1 MTTYIFKIITL
12 LGGLALFLFGM
23 DVMGKALERQAGG
36 KLQTILAKM
45 SSNVFKGFLLGLG
58 VTAVIQSSSA
68 TTVMVVGFV
77 NSGIMTLKQAVGV
90 IMGSNIGTTV
100 TAWILSLSG
109 LEGDSF
115 LIKLFKPSTL
125 APLIGVIGVVMYMG
139 KNEKRKGIGTICLGF
154 MALMTGMDIMG
165 DSMEF
170 LESEPWFAQLMISF
184 SNPIIGIIGIVMYM
198 GKNEKR
204 RGIGTICL
212 GFMALMTGMDL
223 MSSSMSFLKSEAWF
237 ADLMI
242 SFTNPV
248 LGILFGAVLTAVI
261 QSSSASVGILQ
272 GLCVTGAVTY
282 GAAIPIILGQNIGT
296 CITAIMGA
304 IGANRN
310 ARRTAMVHLLFNVVG
325 AVMFAVVFYGL
336 GMVIEWS
343 FLEESVQ
350 AWDISLIHTAFNIVA
365 TAVLMP
371 MNGLLVKL
379 AYLIIPHEYTPQ
391 KEELLDERL
400 LATPAVAV
408 QRAHEIAGEMASD
421 AAKAMEKAMG
431 LTKVFDAAILEE
443 VTALEDKTDRYE
455 DALNTYL
462 VKLSAMNL
470 SVHDNRILNTLLYTV
485 SDIER
490 MADHAMAIAKAAQEM
505 AEKKIEFSSQARG
518 ELAVLEQAVLDIV
531 NRTVAA
537 YGSFDL
543 GSAVKIEPQEQVVD
557 ALVREVKSR
566 HVRRLRDG
574 KCTVE
579 YGFVLED
586 LLTACER
593 TADHCSNIAVEMLQV
608 SEGKLEAHEYLNA
621 LKAGE
626 LHESAAFS
634 ERFARYKAQYA
645 FPEE

>member
-1 MTTYIFKIITL
+1 MTAYIFKIITM

-77 NSGIMTLKQAVGV
+77 NSGIMTLRQAVGV

-115 LIKLFKPSTL
+115 IIKLFKPSTL
-125 APLIGVIGVVMYMG
+125 APLIGIIGVILYMG
-139 KNEKRKGIGTICLGF
+139 KNEKRKGIGTIMLGF

-184 SNPIIGIIGIVMYM
+184 SNPIV
-198 GKNEKR
+198 
-204 RGIGTICL
+204 
-212 GFMALMTGMDL
+212 
-223 MSSSMSFLKSEAWF
+223 
-237 ADLMI
+237 
-242 SFTNPV
+242 
-248 LGILFGAVLTAVI
+248 GILFGAGLTAII

-272 GLCVTGAVTY
+272 GLCGTGVVTY
-282 GAAIPIILGQNIGT
+282 GSAIPIILGQNIGT

-325 AVMFAVVFYGL
+325 VLIFVVAFYGM
-336 GMVIEWS
+336 GMFIDWK
-343 FLEESVQ
+343 FLSETAA
-350 AWDISLIHTAFNIVA
+350 AWDIAVIHTCFNVA
-365 TAVLMP
+365 ATIVLMP
-371 MNGLLVKL
+371 LNGMLVKL
-379 AYLIIPHEYTPQ
+379 AYLFIPKEQTPQ
-391 KEELLDERL
+391 KVELLDERL

-408 QRAHEIAGEMASD
+408 QRAHEIAGEMAAD
-421 AAKAMEKAMG
+421 AAKAMHLAMG
-431 LTKVFDAAILEE
+431 LTKQFDAGIMDQVVE
-443 VTALEDKTDRYE
+443 LEDKTDQYE
-455 DALNTYL
+455 DALGTYL
-462 VKLSAMNL
+462 VKLSGMNL
-470 SVHDNRILNTLLYTV
+470 SVSDNRILNTLLYTV

-490 MADHAMAIAKAAQEM
+490 MADHAMAVAKAALEIEQ
-505 AEKKIEFSSQARG
+505 KKIEFSKQAKG
-518 ELAVLEQAVLDIV
+518 ELAILEQAVLDIV
-531 NRTVAA
+531 DRTISA

-543 GSAVKIEPQEQVVD
+543 AQAIKIEPQEQVVD

-574 KCTVE
+574 LCTVE

-593 TADHCSNIAVEMLQV
+593 TADHCSNVAVEMLQV
-608 SEGKLEAHEYLNA
+608 AEGKLEAHEYLNA

-626 LHESAAFS
+626 LYESAAFT

-645 FPEE
+645 FPEEN

>member
-1 MTTYIFKIITL
+1 MTAYIFKIISL

-23 DVMGKALERQAGG
+23 DIMGKALERQAGG

-45 SSNVFKGFLLGLG
+45 SGKVWKGFLLGLA

-77 NSGIMTLKQAVGV
+77 NSGIMTLQQAVGV
-90 IMGSNIGTTV
+90 IMGSNVGTTV

-115 LIKLFKPSTL
+115 FIQLFKPSTL
-125 APLIGVIGVVMYMG
+125 APLIGVIGIILFMFTRS
-139 KNEKRKGIGTICLGF
+139 EKKKGVGTI
-154 MALMTGMDIMG
+154 M
-165 DSMEF
+165 
-170 LESEPWFAQLMISF
+170 
-184 SNPIIGIIGIVMYM
+184 
-198 GKNEKR
+198 
-204 RGIGTICL
+204 L

-223 MSSSMSFLKSEAWF
+223 MSKSMSFLKTEAWF

-242 SFTNPV
+242 SFTNPLV
-248 LGILFGAVLTAVI
+248 GILFGAVLTAII

-296 CITAIMGA
+296 CVTAMMGA

-310 ARRTAMVHLLFNVVG
+310 ARRTAIVHLLFNVVG
-325 AVMFAVVFYGL
+325 VALFVVVFYGL
-336 GMVIEWS
+336 GMFIDWA
-343 FLEESVQ
+343 FLTQPVSAWNISV
-350 AWDISLIHTAFNIVA
+350 IHTGFNLAA
-365 TAVLMP
+365 TAVLLP
-371 MNGLLVKL
+371 MNKLLVKM
-379 AYLIIPHEYTPQ
+379 AYVVIPREETPQ
-391 KEELLDERL
+391 KQELLDERL

-408 QRAHEIAGEMASD
+408 QRAQEIAAVMAAD
-421 AAKAMEKAMG
+421 AAKAMRIAIG
-431 LTKVFDAAILEE
+431 LTRKFDAAAMEE
-443 VTALEDKTDRYE
+443 VVELEDRTDRYE
-455 DALNTYL
+455 DALGTYL

-470 SVHDNRILNTLLYTV
+470 SVADNRILNTLLYTI

-490 MADHAMAIAKAAQEM
+490 MGDHALAVAKAALEIE
-505 AEKKIEFSSQARG
+505 EKKINFSAQAKG
-518 ELAVLEQAVLDIV
+518 ELAVLERAVLDIV
-531 NRTVAA
+531 DRTVSA
-537 YGSFDL
+537 YTSFDL
-543 GSAVKIEPQEQVVD
+543 DQAIQIEPREQVVD

-574 KCTVE
+574 LCTVE

-593 TADHCSNIAVEMLQV
+593 TADHCSNVAVEMLQV

-626 LHESAAFS
+626 LHESAAFA
-634 ERFARYKAQYA
+634 EQFAKYRAQYA
-645 FPEE
+645 FPEEK

>member
-1 MTTYIFKIITL
+1 MTAYIFKIITL

-23 DVMGKALERQAGG
+23 DIMGKALERQAGG

-115 LIKLFKPSTL
+115 LIQIFKPSTL
-125 APLIGVIGVVMYMG
+125 APLIG
-139 KNEKRKGIGTICLGF
+139 
-154 MALMTGMDIMG
+154 
-165 DSMEF
+165 
-170 LESEPWFAQLMISF
+170 
-184 SNPIIGIIGIVMYM
+184 IIGIVLYM
-198 GKNEKR
+198 GKSEKK
-204 RGIGTICL
+204 RGIGTIML

-223 MSSSMSFLKSEAWF
+223 MSGSMAFLKTEAWF

-242 SFTNPV
+242 SFTNPIV
-248 LGILFGAVLTAVI
+248 GILFGAVLTAVI
-261 QSSSASVGILQ
+261 QSSSASIGILQ
-272 GLCVTGAVTY
+272 GLCSTGVVTY
-282 GAAIPIILGQNIGT
+282 GAALPIILGQNIGT

-325 AVMFAVVFYGL
+325 AVMFAVIFYGM
-336 GMVIEWS
+336 GMFIEWK
-343 FLEESVQ
+343 FLGDIVQ
-350 AWDISLIHTAFNIVA
+350 AWDISLIHTGFNLIA

-371 MNGLLVKL
+371 LNGLLVKL
-379 AYLIIPHEYTPQ
+379 AYLFIPKEQAPQ
-391 KEELLDERL
+391 KTELLDERL

-408 QRAHEIAGEMASD
+408 QRAHEIAGEMAAD
-421 AAKAMEKAMG
+421 AAKAMHLAMG
-431 LTKVFDAAILEE
+431 LTKKFESGVMEQVIE
-443 VTALEDKTDRYE
+443 LEDKTDRYE

-462 VKLSAMNL
+462 VKLSGMNL

-490 MADHAMAIAKAAQEM
+490 MADHAMAVAKAALEM
-505 AEKKIEFSSQARG
+505 DEKKIEFSNQAKG
-518 ELAVLEQAVLDIV
+518 ELAVLGQAVLDIV
-531 NRTVAA
+531 DRTVAA
-537 YGSFDL
+537 YGNFDL
-543 GSAVKIEPQEQVVD
+543 EQAVRIEPQEQVVD

-574 KCTVE
+574 LCTVE

-593 TADHCSNIAVEMLQV
+593 TADHCSNVAVEMLQV

-626 LHESAAFS
+626 LQESAAFA
-634 ERFARYKAQYA
+634 EQFAHYKAQYA
-645 FPEE
+645 FPEES

>member
-1 MTTYIFKIITL
+1 MTAYIFKIITL

-23 DVMGKALERQAGG
+23 DIMGKSLERQAGG

-100 TAWILSLSG
+100 TSWILSLSG

-115 LIKLFKPSTL
+115 LIKFFKPSTL
-125 APLIGVIGVVMYMG
+125 APLIGIFGILLYMG
-139 KNEKRKGIGTICLGF
+139 KSEKKKGIGTI
-154 MALMTGMDIMG
+154 M
-165 DSMEF
+165 
-170 LESEPWFAQLMISF
+170 
-184 SNPIIGIIGIVMYM
+184 
-198 GKNEKR
+198 
-204 RGIGTICL
+204 L

-223 MSSSMSFLKSEAWF
+223 MSSSMAFLKTESWF

-242 SFTNPV
+242 SFTNPIV
-248 LGILFGAVLTAVI
+248 GIIFGAVLTAVI
-261 QSSSASVGILQ
+261 QSSSASIGILQ
-272 GLCVTGAVTY
+272 GLCSTGVVTY
-282 GAAIPIILGQNIGT
+282 GAALPIILGQNIGT

-336 GMVIEWS
+336 GMFIEWN
-343 FLEESVQ
+343 FLGDSVQ
-350 AWDISLIHTAFNIVA
+350 AWDISVIHTGFNLIA

-379 AYLIIPHEYTPQ
+379 AYLIVPEVAEPQ
-391 KEELLDERL
+391 KTELLDARL

-408 QRAHEIAGEMASD
+408 QRAHEIAGEMAAN
-421 AAKAMEKAMG
+421 AAKAMHLAMG
-431 LTKVFDAAILEE
+431 LTKKFESGVMEQVIE
-443 VTALEDKTDRYE
+443 LEDKTDRYE

-462 VKLSAMNL
+462 VKLSGMNL

-490 MADHAMAIAKAAQEM
+490 MADHAMAIAKAALEM
-505 AEKKIEFSSQARG
+505 EEKKIEFSKQAKG
-518 ELAVLEQAVLDIV
+518 ELAVLEQAVLDIID
-531 NRTVAA
+531 RTVAA
-537 YGSFDL
+537 YGSFDREM
-543 GSAVKIEPQEQVVD
+543 AVRIEPQEQVVD

-566 HVRRLRDG
+566 HVRRLRVG
-574 KCTVE
+574 LCTVE

-586 LLTACER
+586 LLTAYER
-593 TADHCSNIAVEMLQV
+593 TADHCSNVAVEMLQV
-608 SEGKLEAHEYLNA
+608 AEGKLEAHEYLNA
-621 LKAGE
+621 LKSGE
-626 LHESAAFS
+626 LHESAAFA
-634 ERFARYKAQYA
+634 EQFAQYKAQYT
-645 FPEE
+645 FPEES

>member
-1 MTTYIFKIITL
+1 MDIFDILTMI
-12 LGGLALFLFGM
+12 GGLCLFLFGM
-23 DVMGKALERQAGG
+23 NIMGESLERAAGNSLRSLLG
-36 KLQTILAKM
+36 KLTTNRM
-45 SSNVFKGFLLGLG
+45 MGFLTGMA

-115 LIKLFKPSTL
+115 LIKFFKPSTL
-125 APLIGVIGVVMYMG
+125 APLIG
-139 KNEKRKGIGTICLGF
+139 
-154 MALMTGMDIMG
+154 
-165 DSMEF
+165 
-170 LESEPWFAQLMISF
+170 
-184 SNPIIGIIGIVMYM
+184 IIGIVLYM
-198 GKNEKR
+198 GKSEKK
-204 RGIGTICL
+204 RGFGTIML

-237 ADLMI
+237 ADLML
-242 SFTNPV
+242 SFTNPI
-248 LGILFGAVLTAVI
+248 LGILFGAILTAVI

-272 GLCVTGAVTY
+272 GLCGTGVVTFGS
-282 GAAIPIILGQNIGT
+282 AIPIILGQNIGT

-325 AVMFAVVFYGL
+325 VTIFVVAFYGL
-336 GMVIEWS
+336 GLFIDWK
-343 FLEESVQ
+343 FLDNMAA
-350 AWDISLIHTAFNIVA
+350 AWDIAVIHTCFNVA
-365 TAVLMP
+365 ATCVLMP

-379 AYLIIPHEYTPQ
+379 AYLFIPAEHTPQ
-391 KEELLDERL
+391 KQELLDERL

-408 QRAHEIAGEMASD
+408 QRAHEIAGEMAAD
-421 AAKAMEKAMG
+421 AAKAMHLAMG
-431 LTKVFDAAILEE
+431 LTKQFDSAILEQVVE
-443 VTALEDKTDRYE
+443 LEDKTDRYE
-455 DALNTYL
+455 DALGTYL
-462 VKLSAMNL
+462 VKLSGMNL
-470 SVHDNRILNTLLYTV
+470 SVSDNRILNTLLYTV

-490 MADHAMAIAKAAQEM
+490 MADHAMAISKAALEM
-505 AEKKIEFSSQARG
+505 EEKKIEFSNQAKG
-518 ELAVLEQAVLDIV
+518 ELAVLGQAVLDIV
-531 NRTVAA
+531 DRTVSA
-537 YGSFDL
+537 YGRFDREQ
-543 GSAVKIEPQEQVVD
+543 AARVEPQEQVVD

-574 KCTVE
+574 LCTVE

-608 SEGKLEAHEYLNA
+608 ADGKLEAHEYLNA

-626 LHESAAFS
+626 LHESAAFT

-645 FPEE
+645 FPEDK

>member
-1 MTTYIFKIITL
+1 MTAYIFKIITL

-23 DVMGKALERQAGG
+23 DIMGKALERQAGG

-115 LIKLFKPSTL
+115 IIKLFKPSTL
-125 APLIGVIGVVMYMG
+125 APLIAIVGIVLYMFT
-139 KNEKRKGIGTICLGF
+139 KSKKKKGIGTIMLGF
-154 MALMTGMDIMG
+154 MALMTGMDM
-165 DSMEF
+165 
-170 LESEPWFAQLMISF
+170 
-184 SNPIIGIIGIVMYM
+184 
-198 GKNEKR
+198 
-204 RGIGTICL
+204 
-212 GFMALMTGMDL
+212 

-237 ADLMI
+237 AELMI
-242 SFTNPV
+242 SFTNPLV
-248 LGILFGAVLTAVI
+248 GILFGAILTAVI

-272 GLCVTGAVTY
+272 GLCSTGVVTY

-325 AVMFAVVFYGL
+325 AVMFAVLFYGVGL
-336 GMVIEWS
+336 FVEWS
-343 FLEESVQ
+343 FLGDPVQ
-350 AWDISLIHTAFNIVA
+350 AWNISVIHTGFNLVA

-379 AYLIIPHEYTPQ
+379 ANLLVPHQEAPQ
-391 KEELLDERL
+391 KEELLDDRL

-408 QRAHEIAGEMASD
+408 QRAHEIAGEMAAD
-421 AAKAMEKAMG
+421 AAQAMHLAMD
-431 LTKVFDAAILEE
+431 LTKKFESGIMEQVIQ
-443 VTALEDKTDRYE
+443 LEDKTDRYE

-490 MADHAMAIAKAAQEM
+490 MADHALAVAKAALEIE
-505 AEKKIEFSSQARG
+505 EKKIEFSSQAKG
-518 ELAVLEQAVLDIV
+518 ELSVLEQAVLDIV
-531 NRTVAA
+531 DRTVAA

-543 GSAVKIEPQEQVVD
+543 EQAVRIEPQEQVVD

-574 KCTVE
+574 LCSVE

-593 TADHCSNIAVEMLQV
+593 TADHCSNVAVEMLQV
-608 SEGKLEAHEYLNA
+608 AEGKLEAHEYLNA

-626 LHESAAFS
+626 LHESAAFA
-634 ERFARYKAQYA
+634 EQFARYKAQYA
-645 FPEE
+645 FPEEI

>member
-1 MTTYIFKIITL
+1 MTAYIFKIITL

-23 DVMGKALERQAGG
+23 DIMGKALERQAGG

-115 LIKLFKPSTL
+115 LIKFFKPSTL
-125 APLIGVIGVVMYMG
+125 APLIGIFGILLYMG
-139 KNEKRKGIGTICLGF
+139 KSEKKKGIGTI
-154 MALMTGMDIMG
+154 M
-165 DSMEF
+165 
-170 LESEPWFAQLMISF
+170 
-184 SNPIIGIIGIVMYM
+184 
-198 GKNEKR
+198 
-204 RGIGTICL
+204 L

-242 SFTNPV
+242 SFTNPIV
-248 LGILFGAVLTAVI
+248 GILFGAVLTAVI

-272 GLCVTGAVTY
+272 GLCSTGVVTY

-325 AVMFAVVFYGL
+325 AVMFAVIFYGL
-336 GMVIEWS
+336 GMFIEWK
-343 FLEESVQ
+343 FLGDSVQ
-350 AWDISLIHTAFNIVA
+350 AWDISLIHTAFNLVA

-408 QRAHEIAGEMASD
+408 QRAHEIAGEMAAD
-421 AAKAMEKAMG
+421 AAKAMHLAMG
-431 LTKVFDAAILEE
+431 LTKKFEE
-443 VTALEDKTDRYE
+443 GIMEQVVELEDKTDRYE

-462 VKLSAMNL
+462 VKLSGMNL
-470 SVHDNRILNTLLYTV
+470 SVHDNRILNTLLYSI

-490 MADHAMAIAKAAQEM
+490 MADHAMAVAKAAEEIE
-505 AEKKIEFSSQARG
+505 AKKIEFSKQAKG

-531 NRTVAA
+531 DRTVAA
-537 YGSFDL
+537 YGSFDREQ
-543 GSAVKIEPQEQVVD
+543 AIKIEPQEQVVD

-574 KCTVE
+574 LCTVE

-593 TADHCSNIAVEMLQV
+593 TADHCSNVAVEMLQV
-608 SEGKLEAHEYLNA
+608 AEGKLEAHEYLNA

-626 LHESAAFS
+626 LHESAAFA
-634 ERFARYKAQYA
+634 EQFAQYKARYA
-645 FPEE
+645 FPEEN

>member
-1 MTTYIFKIITL
+1 MTAYIFKIITL

-115 LIKLFKPSTL
+115 IIKLFKPSTL
-125 APLIGVIGVVMYMG
+125 APLIGIIGVILYMG
-139 KNEKRKGIGTICLGF
+139 KNEKRKGIGTIMLGF
-154 MALMTGMDIMG
+154 MALMTGMEIMG

-170 LESEPWFAQLMISF
+170 LEREPWYAQLMISF
-184 SNPIIGIIGIVMYM
+184 SNPIV
-198 GKNEKR
+198 
-204 RGIGTICL
+204 
-212 GFMALMTGMDL
+212 
-223 MSSSMSFLKSEAWF
+223 
-237 ADLMI
+237 
-242 SFTNPV
+242 
-248 LGILFGAVLTAVI
+248 GILFGAGLTAII

-272 GLCVTGAVTY
+272 GLCGTGVVTY
-282 GAAIPIILGQNIGT
+282 GSAIPIILGQNIGT

-310 ARRTAMVHLLFNVVG
+310 ARRAAMVHLLFNVVG
-325 AVMFAVVFYGL
+325 VLIFVVAFYGMGL
-336 GMVIEWS
+336 FIDWK
-343 FLEESVQ
+343 FLSETAA
-350 AWDISLIHTAFNIVA
+350 AWDIAVIHTCFNVA
-365 TAVLMP
+365 ATIVLMP
-371 MNGLLVKL
+371 LNGMLVKL
-379 AYLIIPHEYTPQ
+379 AYLFIPKEETPQ
-391 KEELLDERL
+391 KVELLDERL

-408 QRAHEIAGEMASD
+408 QRAHAIAGEMAAD
-421 AAKAMEKAMG
+421 AAKAMHLAMG
-431 LTKVFDAAILEE
+431 LTKQFDAGIMDQVVE
-443 VTALEDKTDRYE
+443 LEDKTDQYE
-455 DALNTYL
+455 DALGTYL
-462 VKLSAMNL
+462 VKLSGMNL
-470 SVHDNRILNTLLYTV
+470 SVSDNRILNTLLYTV

-490 MADHAMAIAKAAQEM
+490 MADHAMAVAKAAMEIEQ
-505 AEKKIEFSSQARG
+505 KKIEFSKQAKG
-518 ELAVLEQAVLDIV
+518 ELAILEQAVLDIV
-531 NRTVAA
+531 DRTISA

-543 GSAVKIEPQEQVVD
+543 AQAIKIEPQEQVVD

-574 KCTVE
+574 LCTVE

-593 TADHCSNIAVEMLQV
+593 TADHCSNVAVEMLQV
-608 SEGKLEAHEYLNA
+608 AEGKLEAHEYLNA

-626 LHESAAFS
+626 LYESAAFT

-645 FPEE
+645 FPEEN

>member
-1 MTTYIFKIITL
+1 MTAYIFKIITL

-115 LIKLFKPSTL
+115 LISIFKPSTL
-125 APLIGVIGVVMYMG
+125 APLIGVIGIILFMFT
-139 KNEKRKGIGTICLGF
+139 KSEKKKGVGTIMLGF
-154 MALMTGMDIMG
+154 LALMTGMDIMG
-165 DSMEF
+165 DSMAF
-170 LESEPWFAQLMISF
+170 LEHEPWFAELMISF
-184 SNPIIGIIGIVMYM
+184 SNPV
-198 GKNEKR
+198 
-204 RGIGTICL
+204 
-212 GFMALMTGMDL
+212 
-223 MSSSMSFLKSEAWF
+223 
-237 ADLMI
+237 
-242 SFTNPV
+242 V
-248 LGILFGAVLTAVI
+248 GILFGAVLTAII

-272 GLCVTGAVTY
+272 GLCSTGVVTFGS
-282 GAAIPIILGQNIGT
+282 AIPIILGQNIGT

-325 AVMFAVVFYGL
+325 VTIFVVVFYGL
-336 GMVIEWS
+336 GLFIDWN
-343 FLEESVQ
+343 FLSNTAA
-350 AWDISLIHTAFNIVA
+350 AWNIAVIHTFFNVA
-365 TAVLMP
+365 ATIVLMP

-379 AYLIIPHEYTPQ
+379 ACLLVPDV
-391 KEELLDERL
+391 KEPEKTELLDSRL
-400 LATPAVAV
+400 LATPAVAI
-408 QRAHEIAGEMASD
+408 QRAQTIAGQMASD
-421 AAKAMEKAMG
+421 AAEAMRLAIG
-431 LTKVFDAAILEE
+431 LTKNYDASAMKQVVE
-443 VTALEDKTDRYE
+443 LEDRTDRYE
-455 DALNTYL
+455 DALGTYL
-462 VKLSAMNL
+462 VKLSSMNL
-470 SVHDNRILNTLLYTV
+470 SVHDNRILNTLLHSI

-490 MADHAMAIAKAAQEM
+490 MADHAVAVAKAAE
-505 AEKKIEFSSQARG
+505 EIDTKKISFSNQATG

-531 NRTVAA
+531 DRTVAA
-537 YGSFDL
+537 YKSFDL
-543 GSAVKIEPQEQVVD
+543 EQAIKIEPQEQVVD
-557 ALVREVKSR
+557 ALVREIKSR

-574 KCTVE
+574 LCTVE

-586 LLTACER
+586 LLTACGR
-593 TADHCSNIAVEMLQV
+593 TADHCSNVAVEMLQV
-608 SEGKLEAHEYLNA
+608 NEGKLEAHEYLNA

-626 LHESAAFS
+626 LQESAAFT
-634 ERFARYKAQYA
+634 ERFARYKAQYT
-645 FPEE
+645 FPEEQ

>member
-1 MTTYIFKIITL
+1 MTAYIFKIITL

-36 KLQTILAKM
+36 KLQTILSKM
-45 SSNVFKGFLLGLG
+45 SGKVWKGFLLGAA

-90 IMGSNIGTTV
+90 IMGSNVGTTV

-115 LIKLFKPSTL
+115 LIQFFKPSTL
-125 APLIGVIGVVMYMG
+125 APLIGIFGILLYMG
-139 KNEKRKGIGTICLGF
+139 KPEKKKGIGTI
-154 MALMTGMDIMG
+154 M
-165 DSMEF
+165 
-170 LESEPWFAQLMISF
+170 
-184 SNPIIGIIGIVMYM
+184 
-198 GKNEKR
+198 
-204 RGIGTICL
+204 L

-242 SFTNPV
+242 SFTNPIV
-248 LGILFGAVLTAVI
+248 GILFGAVLTAVI

-296 CITAIMGA
+296 CVTAMMGA

-325 AVMFAVVFYGL
+325 VLMFVVVFYGL
-336 GMVIEWS
+336 GLFIDWK
-343 FLEESVQ
+343 FLSDSVQ
-350 AWDISLIHTAFNIVA
+350 AWDISVIHTGFNLVA
-365 TAVLMP
+365 TAVLLP

-379 AYLIIPHEYTPQ
+379 AYLIVPHEHTPQ

-408 QRAHEIAGEMASD
+408 QRAHEIAAQMAED
-421 AAKAMEKAMG
+421 AAKAMHLATG
-431 LTKVFDAAILEE
+431 LTKKFEAGIMEQVVE
-443 VTALEDKTDRYE
+443 LEDKTDRYE

-462 VKLSAMNL
+462 VKLSGMNL
-470 SVHDNRILNTLLYTV
+470 SVSDNRILNTLLYTV

-490 MADHAMAIAKAAQEM
+490 MADHAMAIAKAALEM
-505 AEKKIEFSSQARG
+505 EEKKIKFSNQAKG

-531 NRTVAA
+531 DRTVAA
-537 YGSFDL
+537 YGSFDREQ
-543 GSAVKIEPQEQVVD
+543 AIKIEPQEQVVD

-574 KCTVE
+574 LCTVE

-593 TADHCSNIAVEMLQV
+593 TADHCSNVAVEMLQV
-608 SEGKLEAHEYLNA
+608 AEGKLEAHEYLNA

-626 LHESAAFS
+626 LLESAAFT
-634 ERFARYKAQYA
+634 ERFALYKAQYA
-645 FPEE
+645 FPEEQ

>member
-1 MTTYIFKIITL
+1 MTSYIFNVITL

-23 DVMGKALERQAGG
+23 DVMGKALERSAGG

-45 SSNVFKGFLLGLG
+45 SSTVFKGFLLGLA

-115 LIKLFKPSTL
+115 IIKLFKPSTL
-125 APLIGVIGVVMYMG
+125 SPIL
-139 KNEKRKGIGTICLGF
+139 GTIGIILYMFTKSEKKKSVGTIMLGF

-170 LESEPWFAQLMISF
+170 LENEPWFAQLMISF
-184 SNPIIGIIGIVMYM
+184 SNPLV
-198 GKNEKR
+198 
-204 RGIGTICL
+204 
-212 GFMALMTGMDL
+212 
-223 MSSSMSFLKSEAWF
+223 
-237 ADLMI
+237 
-242 SFTNPV
+242 
-248 LGILFGAVLTAVI
+248 GILFGAVLTAII

-272 GLCVTGAVTY
+272 GLCGTGVVTFGS
-282 GAAIPIILGQNIGT
+282 AIPIILGQNIGT
-296 CITAIMGA
+296 CITAILGSV
-304 IGANRN
+304 GANRN

-325 AVMFAVVFYGL
+325 VTIFVIVFYGL
-336 GMVIEWS
+336 GLFIDWK
-343 FLEESVQ
+343 FLSETAS
-350 AWDISLIHTAFNIVA
+350 AWNIAVIHTCFNVA
-365 TAVLMP
+365 ATCVLMP
-371 MNGLLVKL
+371 LNGLLVKL
-379 AYLIIPHEYTPQ
+379 AYLVIPSEETPQ

-408 QRAHEIAGEMASD
+408 QRAHEIAGEMAAD
-421 AAKAMEKAMG
+421 AAKAMHLAMG
-431 LTKVFDAAILEE
+431 LTKKFDPSVMEQVVE
-443 VTALEDKTDRYE
+443 LEDKTDRYE
-455 DALNTYL
+455 DSLNTYL
-462 VKLSAMNL
+462 VKLSGMNL
-470 SVHDNRILNTLLYTV
+470 SVSDNRILNTLLYTV

-490 MADHAMAIAKAAQEM
+490 MADHAMAVAKAALEM
-505 AEKKIEFSSQARG
+505 EEKKIEFSNQAKG

-531 NRTVAA
+531 DRTVAA

-543 GSAVKIEPQEQVVD
+543 NGAIKIEPQEQVVD

-574 KCTVE
+574 LCTVE

-593 TADHCSNIAVEMLQV
+593 TADHCSNVAVEMLQV
-608 SEGKLEAHEYLNA
+608 AEGKLEAHEYLNA

-626 LHESAAFS
+626 LHESAAFT

-645 FPEE
+645 FPEEQ

>member
-1 MTTYIFKIITL
+1 MTTYIFKIISL

-36 KLQTILAKM
+36 KLQTILSKM
-45 SSNVFKGFLLGLG
+45 SGKIWKGFLLGAA

-90 IMGSNIGTTV
+90 IMGSNVGTTI

-125 APLIGVIGVVMYMG
+125 APLIGIIGIILYMG
-139 KNEKRKGIGTICLGF
+139 KSEKRKGIGIIMLGF
-154 MALMTGMDIMG
+154 MT
-165 DSMEF
+165 
-170 LESEPWFAQLMISF
+170 
-184 SNPIIGIIGIVMYM
+184 
-198 GKNEKR
+198 
-204 RGIGTICL
+204 
-212 GFMALMTGMDL
+212 LMTGMDL

-242 SFTNPV
+242 SFTNPIV
-248 LGILFGAVLTAVI
+248 GILFGAALTAII

-272 GLCVTGAVTY
+272 GLCVTGAVTF

-296 CITAIMGA
+296 CVTAMMGA

-325 AVMFAVVFYGL
+325 VLLFVVIFYGL
-336 GMVIEWS
+336 GMFIDWK
-343 FLEESVQ
+343 FLGETVQ
-350 AWDISLIHTAFNIVA
+350 TWDISVIHTGFNLLA
-365 TAVLMP
+365 TAVLLP

-379 AYLIIPHEYTPQ
+379 AYLVIPSEETPQ
-391 KEELLDERL
+391 KQELLDERL

-408 QRAHEIAGEMASD
+408 QRAHEIAGDMAAD
-421 AAKAMEKAMG
+421 AAKAMDLAIG
-431 LTKVFDAAILEE
+431 LTKKFDAAIMDQI
-443 VTALEDKTDRYE
+443 VTLEDKTDHYE

-470 SVHDNRILNTLLYTV
+470 SVHDNRIINTLLYTV

-490 MADHAMAIAKAAQEM
+490 MADHAKAIAGVALEM
-505 AEKKIEFSSQARG
+505 EEKKIVFSNQAKG
-518 ELAVLEQAVLDIV
+518 ELAVLERAVMDIV
-531 NRTVAA
+531 DRTVAA
-537 YGSFDL
+537 YESFDL
-543 GSAVKIEPQEQVVD
+543 DQAVKIESQEQVVD
-557 ALVREVKSR
+557 TLVREVKSR

-574 KCTVE
+574 LCTVE

-608 SEGKLEAHEYLNA
+608 AEGKLEAHEYLNA

-626 LHESAAFS
+626 LYESAAFS
-634 ERFARYKAQYA
+634 ERFLKYKAKYA

>member
-1 MTTYIFKIITL
+1 MTAYIFKIITL

-115 LIKLFKPSTL
+115 IIKLFKPSTL
-125 APLIGVIGVVMYMG
+125 APLIGIIGVILYMG
-139 KNEKRKGIGTICLGF
+139 KNEKRKGIGTIMLGF

-184 SNPIIGIIGIVMYM
+184 SNPIV
-198 GKNEKR
+198 
-204 RGIGTICL
+204 
-212 GFMALMTGMDL
+212 
-223 MSSSMSFLKSEAWF
+223 
-237 ADLMI
+237 
-242 SFTNPV
+242 
-248 LGILFGAVLTAVI
+248 GILFGAGLTAII

-272 GLCVTGAVTY
+272 GLCGTGVVTY
-282 GAAIPIILGQNIGT
+282 GSAIPIILGQNIGT

-325 AVMFAVVFYGL
+325 VLIFVVAFYGM
-336 GMVIEWS
+336 GMFIDWK
-343 FLEESVQ
+343 FLSETAA
-350 AWDISLIHTAFNIVA
+350 AWDIAVIHTCFNVA
-365 TAVLMP
+365 ATIVLMP
-371 MNGLLVKL
+371 LNGMLVKL
-379 AYLIIPHEYTPQ
+379 AYLFIPKEQTPQ
-391 KEELLDERL
+391 KVELLDERL

-408 QRAHEIAGEMASD
+408 QRAHEIAGEMAAD
-421 AAKAMEKAMG
+421 AAKAMHLAMG
-431 LTKVFDAAILEE
+431 LTKKFDAAVMEQVME
-443 VTALEDKTDRYE
+443 LEDKTDRYE
-455 DALNTYL
+455 DALGTYL
-462 VKLSAMNL
+462 VKLSGMNL
-470 SVHDNRILNTLLYTV
+470 SVSDNRILNTLLYTV

-490 MADHAMAIAKAAQEM
+490 MADHAMAIAKAALEM
-505 AEKKIEFSSQARG
+505 EEKKIEFSNQAKG

-531 NRTVAA
+531 DRTVAA
-537 YGSFDL
+537 YGTFNLD
-543 GSAVKIEPQEQVVD
+543 K
-557 ALVREVKSR
+557 ALRLNLRSRLLMLWFGKSSPAM
-566 HVRRLRDG
+566 
-574 KCTVE
+574 C
-579 YGFVLED
+579 
-586 LLTACER
+586 
-593 TADHCSNIAVEMLQV
+593 
-608 SEGKLEAHEYLNA
+608 
-621 LKAGE
+621 
-626 LHESAAFS
+626 AA
-634 ERFARYKAQYA
+634 
-645 FPEE
+645 

>member
-1 MTTYIFKIITL
+1 MTVYIFKIISL

-23 DVMGKALERQAGG
+23 DIMGKALERQAGG

-45 SSNVFKGFLLGLG
+45 SGNVWKGFLLGAA

-90 IMGSNIGTTV
+90 IMGSNVGTTI

-125 APLIGVIGVVMYMG
+125 APLIGLIGIVLYMG
-139 KNEKRKGIGTICLGF
+139 KAEKRKGIGTIMLGF
-154 MALMTGMDIMG
+154 M
-165 DSMEF
+165 
-170 LESEPWFAQLMISF
+170 
-184 SNPIIGIIGIVMYM
+184 V
-198 GKNEKR
+198 
-204 RGIGTICL
+204 
-212 GFMALMTGMDL
+212 LMTGMDL
-223 MSSSMSFLKSEAWF
+223 MSSSMSFLKTESWF
-237 ADLMI
+237 TDLMI
-242 SFTNPV
+242 SFTNPIV
-248 LGILFGAVLTAVI
+248 GILFGAALTAVI

-296 CITAIMGA
+296 CVTAMMGA

-325 AVMFAVVFYGL
+325 VLMFVVIFYGL
-336 GMVIEWS
+336 GLFIDWK
-343 FLEESVQ
+343 FLSDSVQ
-350 AWDISLIHTAFNIVA
+350 AWDISVIHTGFNLAA
-365 TAVLMP
+365 TAVLLP
-371 MNGLLVKL
+371 LNGLLVKL
-379 AYLIIPHEYTPQ
+379 AYVIVPEV
-391 KEELLDERL
+391 KEPEKTELLDERL

-408 QRAHEIAGEMASD
+408 QRAHEVAGRMAAD
-421 AAKAMEKAMG
+421 AQAAMRLAIG
-431 LTKVFDAAILEE
+431 LTKDFDSAVMEQ

-455 DALNTYL
+455 DALGTYL
-462 VKLSAMNL
+462 VKLSAMHL
-470 SVHDNRILNTLLYTV
+470 SVSDNRILNTLLYTI

-490 MADHAMAIAKAAQEM
+490 MGDHALAVAKAALEIE
-505 AEKKIEFSSQARG
+505 EKKIAFSKQAKA
-518 ELAVLEQAVLDIV
+518 ELAVLEQAIMDIV
-531 NRTVAA
+531 GRTVAA
-537 YGSFDL
+537 YVSF
-543 GSAVKIEPQEQVVD
+543 SREQAVKVEPQEQVVD
-557 ALVREVKSR
+557 ALVREIKSR

-574 KCTVE
+574 LCTVV

-586 LLTACER
+586 LLTCFER
-593 TADHCSNIAVEMLQV
+593 TADHCSNIAVEILQV

-626 LHESAAFS
+626 LYKSAAFS
-634 ERFARYKAQYA
+634 ERFARYKAQYT
-645 FPEE
+645 FPEEQ

>member
-1 MTTYIFKIITL
+1 MTDYIFKIITL

-23 DVMGKALERQAGG
+23 DIMGKALERTAGG

-115 LIKLFKPSTL
+115 IIKLFKPTTL
-125 APLIGVIGVVMYMG
+125 APIIGVAGIILFMFTN
-139 KNEKRKGIGTICLGF
+139 KEKTKSIGTIMLGF

-165 DSMEF
+165 DSMAF
-170 LESEPWFAQLMISF
+170 LENEPWFAKLMISF
-184 SNPIIGIIGIVMYM
+184 SNPIV
-198 GKNEKR
+198 
-204 RGIGTICL
+204 
-212 GFMALMTGMDL
+212 
-223 MSSSMSFLKSEAWF
+223 
-237 ADLMI
+237 
-242 SFTNPV
+242 
-248 LGILFGAVLTAVI
+248 GILFGAILTAII

-272 GLCVTGAVTY
+272 GLCSTGVVTFGS
-282 GAAIPIILGQNIGT
+282 AIPIILGQNIGT
-296 CITAIMGA
+296 CITAILGA
-304 IGANRN
+304 VGANRN
-310 ARRTAMVHLLFNVVG
+310 ARRTALVHLLFNVVG
-325 AVMFAVVFYGL
+325 VTIFVVIFYGL
-336 GMVIEWS
+336 GLFIDWA
-343 FLEESVQ
+343 FLEETAS
-350 AWDISLIHTAFNIVA
+350 AWHIAVIHTCFNIAA
-365 TAVLMP
+365 TCVLMP
-371 MNGLLVKL
+371 LNGLLVKL
-379 AYLIIPHEYTPQ
+379 AYLFIPKEQQPQ
-391 KEELLDERL
+391 KMELLDDRL
-400 LATPAVAV
+400 LATPAVAA
-408 QRAHEIAGEMASD
+408 QRAHEIAGQMAAD
-421 AAKAMEKAMG
+421 ASQAMRLAMG
-431 LTKVFDAAILEE
+431 LTKSFDPALMEQ
-443 VTALEDKTDRYE
+443 VVALEDKTDRYE

-462 VKLSAMNL
+462 VKLSRMNL

-490 MADHAMAIAKAAQEM
+490 MADHAMAVAKAAEEIEM
-505 AEKKIEFSSQARG
+505 KKISFSKQAQG

-531 NRTVAA
+531 ERTVSA

-543 GSAVKIEPQEQVVD
+543 AQAIKIEPQEQVVD
-557 ALVREVKSR
+557 SLVREVKSR

-574 KCTVE
+574 LCTVE

-593 TADHCSNIAVEMLQV
+593 TADHCSNVAVEMLQV
-608 SEGKLEAHEYLNA
+608 AEGKLEAHEYLNA

-626 LHESAAFS
+626 LHESAAFA
-634 ERFARYKAQYA
+634 EQFAKYKAQYA
-645 FPEE
+645 FPDEN

>member
-1 MTTYIFKIITL
+1 MTAYFFKIITL
-12 LGGLALFLFGM
+12 LGGLSLFLFGM
-23 DVMGKALERQAGG
+23 DVMGKSLERQAGG

-109 LEGDSF
+109 LQGDSF
-115 LIKLFKPSTL
+115 LIKFFKPSTL
-125 APLIGVIGVVMYMG
+125 APLIGIIGILLYMG
-139 KNEKRKGIGTICLGF
+139 KNEKKKGIGTI
-154 MALMTGMDIMG
+154 M
-165 DSMEF
+165 
-170 LESEPWFAQLMISF
+170 
-184 SNPIIGIIGIVMYM
+184 
-198 GKNEKR
+198 
-204 RGIGTICL
+204 L

-242 SFTNPV
+242 SFTNPII
-248 LGILFGAVLTAVI
+248 GILFGAVLTAVI
-261 QSSSASVGILQ
+261 QSSSASIGILQ
-272 GLCVTGAVTY
+272 GLCSTGVVTF

-296 CITAIMGA
+296 CVTAIMGA

-325 AVMFAVVFYGL
+325 AVMFAVIFYGINAVAPWEFI
-336 GMVIEWS
+336 GY
-343 FLEESVQ
+343 SVQ
-350 AWDISLIHTAFNIVA
+350 AWDISVIHTGFNLIA

-379 AYLIIPHEYTPQ
+379 AYLLVPHQYTPQ

-400 LATPAVAV
+400 LGTPAVAV
-408 QRAHEIAGEMASD
+408 QRAHEIAGEMAAD
-421 AAKAMEKAMG
+421 AAKAMHLAMG
-431 LTKVFDAAILEE
+431 LTKKFDESAMEQVSE
-443 VTALEDKTDRYE
+443 LEDKTDRYE

-462 VKLSAMNL
+462 VKLSTMNL

-490 MADHAMAIAKAAQEM
+490 MGDHAKAVAMAAKEIH
-505 AEKKIEFSSQARG
+505 EKNIEFSTQAKG
-518 ELAVLEQAVLDIV
+518 ELAVLEQAVMDIMD
-531 NRTVAA
+531 RTVAA
-537 YGSFDL
+537 YGSFDRGL
-543 GSAVKIEPQEQVVD
+543 AVRIEPQEQVVD
-557 ALVREVKSR
+557 SLVREIKSR

-574 KCTVE
+574 LCTVE

-593 TADHCSNIAVEMLQV
+593 TADHCSNVAVEMLQV
-608 SEGKLEAHEYLNA
+608 AEGKLEAHEYLHA

-626 LHESAAFS
+626 LHESAAFA
-634 ERFARYKAQYA
+634 EQFAQYKAQYA
-645 FPEE
+645 FPEENG